1 MIKSREQFSRNVLKA
16 GMVAIGVSCLGAAVF
31 AAPLSI
37 TPRSKVMA
45 PVQEKTSF
53 PPLAS
58 GTAITLAKAG
68 AGEDED
74 CVRVTKMTGPDGQ
87 VYPTRGIV
95 CR

>member
-1 MIKSREQFSRNVLKA
+1 MIKSRDQFSRNVLKA

-37 TPRSKVMA
+37 TPRNKISA
-45 PVQEKTSF
+45 PIQDKASLQPLSRGTSI
-53 PPLAS
+53 S
-58 GTAITLAKAG
+58 LAKADV
-68 AGEDED
+68 GEDED

-87 VYPTRGIV
+87 IYPTRGVV